1 MNQSQKFAP
10 RPPQSGLSDRPG
22 PCPSSLKASAAF
34 NHAQM
39 YDARRAGQPV
49 WGCERHAPGRVD
61 WDSVVILTRA
71 RCDRKPPVLTLP
83 VNLGRRFGVGSL
95 FPSISFGCSLA
106 DAYRSNSHLPG
117 RLAERRHCHFKSSS
131 FEAAANYARGVHG
144 YLEAGARSEDELD
157 AAYDAFERQFAVGRW
172 TVEHL
177 RKNKAKTCDV
187 SVFAKLKG
195 AYIALCERQ
204 VAKLQHQIA
213 VEKAIDDDDDLSDLE
228 AEASR
233 LAAKVQAKKAALRL
247 ARSHNG
253 GDK

>member
-106 DAYRSNSHLPG
+106 DAYRSNSHFPSRFADRRQSHSKSPSLNGSHRTERLPK
-117 RLAERRHCHFKSSS
+117 EIH
-131 FEAAANYARGVHG
+131 AASH
-144 YLEAGARSEDELD
+144 
-157 AAYDAFERQFAVGRW
+157 
-172 TVEHL
+172 
-177 RKNKAKTCDV
+177 
-187 SVFAKLKG
+187 
-195 AYIALCERQ
+195 
-204 VAKLQHQIA
+204 VAKRLSGGNVYRCPHCNNWH
-213 VEKAIDDDDDLSDLE
+213 VGHKAPRPPVGPKRRAFVQPDDLDI
-228 AEASR
+228 
-233 LAAKVQAKKAALRL
+233 
-247 ARSHNG
+247 
-253 GDK
+253 

>member
-106 DAYRSNSHLPG
+106 DGYRS
-117 RLAERRHCHFKSSS
+117 RRHFPSRFADRRQSHSKSPSLNGS
-131 FEAAANYARGVHG
+131 HRTERLPKEIHAASH
-144 YLEAGARSEDELD
+144 
-157 AAYDAFERQFAVGRW
+157 
-172 TVEHL
+172 
-177 RKNKAKTCDV
+177 
-187 SVFAKLKG
+187 
-195 AYIALCERQ
+195 
-204 VAKLQHQIA
+204 VAKRLSGGNVYRCPHCNNWH
-213 VEKAIDDDDDLSDLE
+213 VGHKAPRPPVGPKRRAFVQPDDLDI
-228 AEASR
+228 
-233 LAAKVQAKKAALRL
+233 
-247 ARSHNG
+247 
-253 GDK
+253 